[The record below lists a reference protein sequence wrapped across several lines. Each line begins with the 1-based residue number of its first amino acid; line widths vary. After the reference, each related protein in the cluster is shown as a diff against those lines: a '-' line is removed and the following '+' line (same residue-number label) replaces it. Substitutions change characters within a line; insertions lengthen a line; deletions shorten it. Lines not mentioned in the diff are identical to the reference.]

1 MKSATKTWRIAL
13 LTPEFPTEIETGGGL
28 SSYLGRL
35 SLTLVRLGHGVEVF
49 TISQYPSGSLD
60 YEGTLVHR
68 VRTPAPTVLERSL
81 ALPRF
86 FWQRLSV
93 ARMLAMRR
101 EAIALAAALEERHR
115 KNPFDLVQSSDYRL
129 SGMCVSDRSERV
141 HVVRC
146 SSAGRTFEQLQGEES
161 SLDTVWINWS
171 ESRWLRN
178 AAHVYAPS
186 HFVADYQRRR
196 LDRGVAVIRPPFF
209 LEAPARRTFC
219 SRLPSRYLLHFG
231 NINRRKGS
239 DLVAKALEMAWR
251 EAPGLRMVWAGKL
264 PWGEE
269 FAETYPALAEKQDHV
284 LWLGALKKPELYSV
298 LKNAVAV
305 VAPSRGDNLPNNV
318 LESLACGTPV
328 IGSNGASIDE
338 LVVPGVNGELVPLE
352 DSTAL
357 AQAMLRAWR
366 SAPPFDGRRLPPL
379 ADDLEPNRAAANL
392 LEYANLA
399 GRPSSIRSQS

>member
-1 MKSATKTWRIAL
+1 
-13 LTPEFPTEIETGGGL
+13 
-28 SSYLGRL
+28 
-35 SLTLVRLGHGVEVF
+35 
-49 TISQYPSGSLD
+49 
-60 YEGTLVHR
+60 
-68 VRTPAPTVLERSL
+68 
-81 ALPRF
+81 
-86 FWQRLSV
+86 
-93 ARMLAMRR
+93 
-101 EAIALAAALEERHR
+101 
-115 KNPFDLVQSSDYRL
+115 
-129 SGMCVSDRSERV
+129 V

-146 SSAGRTFEQLQGEES
+146 SAAGPTLEQFQGEGG
-161 SLDTVWINWS
+161 SLDTIWINWR

-178 AAHVYAPS
+178 VAHVYAPS
-186 HFVADYQRRR
+186 HFVADYQQRR

-209 LEAPARRTFC
+209 LEAPPGKI
-219 SRLPSRYLLHFG
+219 SGSPLPSRYLLHFG

-284 LWLGALKKPELYSV
+284 LWLGALEKPELYSV

-305 VAPSRGDNLPNNV
+305 VAPSRTDNLPNNV

-366 SAPPFDGRRLPPL
+366 GAPPFDGRRLPPL
-379 ADDLEPNRAAANL
+379 ADDLEPNCAAGNL
-392 LEYANLA
+392 LEYAPLA
-399 GRPSSIRSQS
+399 R